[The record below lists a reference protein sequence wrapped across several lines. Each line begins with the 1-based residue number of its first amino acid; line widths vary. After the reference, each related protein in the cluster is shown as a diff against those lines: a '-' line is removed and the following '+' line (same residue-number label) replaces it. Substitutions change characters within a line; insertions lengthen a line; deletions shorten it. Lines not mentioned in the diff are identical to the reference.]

1 MLECTNTFD
10 LQDLMELDDYR
21 AFTATLAANLSADPR
36 VLGLI
41 ALGSM
46 AEQDYLPDQWSD
58 HDFFVVTAPGEQES
72 FCTDL
77 SWLPNHSQLAFW
89 FRESHHALRAVYNS
103 GHLLEFVVFDQA
115 ELAAHGR
122 MNRYRVLLD
131 RSDIAALAAG
141 LAERTAQ
148 ETDHSSKD
156 DRLLLGE
163 CLTNLMVGAA
173 RYWRGERLSGHMFVK
188 SYAMELLVR
197 LLIKHVPAQQHNLL
211 DNLAPT
217 RRFDRVYPE
226 LAAGLDAAAN
236 LPPPKAA
243 LKILDIITATLGQ
256 SLPDFPDQAFTIV
269 RRYLTSYPGD

>member
-1 MLECTNTFD
+1 M
-10 LQDLMELDDYR
+10 QLDDYR
-21 AFTATLAANLSADPR
+21 SFTAALTASLSADPR

-58 HDFFVVTAPGEQES
+58 HDFFVITVPGEQEALRA
-72 FCTDL
+72 DL
-77 SWLPNHSQLAFW
+77 SWLPNYQRLAFW
-89 FRESHHALRAVYNS
+89 FRESHHALRAVYDS

-131 RSDIAALAAG
+131 RSDIAALTAE

-148 ETDHSSKD
+148 EAGQSAKD

-197 LLIKHVPAQQHNLL
+197 LLIKHVPAEQHHLL

-217 RRFDRVYPE
+217 RRFDRVYPK

-236 LPPPKAA
+236 LPPPEAA
-243 LKILDIITATLGQ
+243 LRLLDITEATLGQ
-256 SLPDFPDQAFTIV
+256 SVPDFPDQAFTIV
-269 RRYLTSYPGD
+269 RRYLTSRPGS